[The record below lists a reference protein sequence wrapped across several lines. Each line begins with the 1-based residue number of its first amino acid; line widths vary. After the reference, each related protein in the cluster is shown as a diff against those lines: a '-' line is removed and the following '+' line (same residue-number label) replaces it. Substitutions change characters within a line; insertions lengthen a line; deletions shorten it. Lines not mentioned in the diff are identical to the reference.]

1 MAANTPT
8 PPPPAPAPQRPTGAP
23 RWLLPAAIGAVAG
36 LLIGFTAGWFGFRA
50 YLTASMNAAAE
61 EIEAGLPDEMPLEE
75 AEPVEE
81 EEEGPVGPPAADS
94 PDDGLFEYTATG
106 MERKTSYND
115 SDCGQTHRAEGEFVV
130 IGLNAE
136 NVGSAPGMPAVSMGE
151 VTAYDAAGAAY
162 STFDDICSFTEE
174 VNPGGSTDYEVVI
187 EAPEGTEFA
196 VLELAGYEAPD
207 VAMIEVKE

>member
-1 MAANTPT
+1 
-8 PPPPAPAPQRPTGAP
+8 
-23 RWLLPAAIGAVAG
+23 
-36 LLIGFTAGWFGFRA
+36 
-50 YLTASMNAAAE
+50 
-61 EIEAGLPDEMPLEE
+61 
-75 AEPVEE
+75 
-81 EEEGPVGPPAADS
+81 
-94 PDDGLFEYTATG
+94 

-136 NVGSAPGMPAVSMGE
+136 NVGSVPGMPAVSMGE

>member
-81 EEEGPVGPPAADS
+81 EEEDPSARRPPTPPTTGCSSTPPPGWSARPATTTPTAGRPTGP
-94 PDDGLFEYTATG
+94 
-106 MERKTSYND
+106 R
-115 SDCGQTHRAEGEFVV
+115 
-130 IGLNAE
+130 
-136 NVGSAPGMPAVSMGE
+136 GSSW
-151 VTAYDAAGAAY
+151 
-162 STFDDICSFTEE
+162 
-174 VNPGGSTDYEVVI
+174 
-187 EAPEGTEFA
+187 
-196 VLELAGYEAPD
+196 
-207 VAMIEVKE
+207 

>member
-1 MAANTPT
+1 
-8 PPPPAPAPQRPTGAP
+8 
-23 RWLLPAAIGAVAG
+23 
-36 LLIGFTAGWFGFRA
+36 
-50 YLTASMNAAAE
+50 MNAAAE

-136 NVGSAPGMPAVSMGE
+136 NVGSVPGMPAVSMGE

-174 VNPGGSTDYEVVI
+174 VNR
-187 EAPEGTEFA
+187 
-196 VLELAGYEAPD
+196 AGPPTTRSSSRHPRGPSSRCWNWP
-207 VAMIEVKE
+207 VTRRPTSR

>member
-1 MAANTPT
+1 LLERQEAAMAANTPT

-50 YLTASMNAAAE
+50 YLTASMNAAVE

-94 PDDGLFEYTATG
+94 PDGGPFARSG
-106 MERKTSYND
+106 PRVERQPSHTD
-115 SDCGQTHRAEGEFVV
+115 SHSGPPH
-130 IGLNAE
+130 
-136 NVGSAPGMPAVSMGE
+136 
-151 VTAYDAAGAAY
+151 
-162 STFDDICSFTEE
+162 
-174 VNPGGSTDYEVVI
+174 
-187 EAPEGTEFA
+187 
-196 VLELAGYEAPD
+196 
-207 VAMIEVKE
+207 